1 MEIRPKGP
9 ECALALRSEV
19 GRSGPRSEEE
29 HLSHQLKRV
38 NEATQGPAR
47 CGHLCHFAIS
57 KWQSYM
63 SACRCHEAHLKASHA
78 YFATSL
84 ICSHPEWPRGFD

>member
-29 HLSHQLKRV
+29 HLYHQLKRL
-38 NEATQGPAR
+38 NDALQDFGCCPANALGR
-47 CGHLCHFAIS
+47 
-57 KWQSYM
+57 
-63 SACRCHEAHLKASHA
+63 
-78 YFATSL
+78 
-84 ICSHPEWPRGFD
+84 